1 MSHIH
6 IYTIAIIQGHL
17 LSWPKSHIQNLLRNY
32 YDTLKTIDEIDS
44 IIQANKSSIAAY
56 EQKITSGNAKIHQRI
71 KLFAKQNNLNA
82 KFETKLSAN
91 QGLIISRLISIIQCF
106 HKISYESLESTYKY
120 EFNSN
125 DNVIQIMPNLEIY
138 RYENNNNQ
146 FTRVNNSYTDDTPI
160 KQIQIKEEIYKII
173 YDKTIPLHINDS
185 NKEIV
190 LHDNYTSIKFLYN
203 CLKLQEIKSDPDL
216 NAFIKEVRER
226 L

>member
-1 MSHIH
+1 MSHKH

-17 LSWPKSHIQNLLRNY
+17 LSWQKSHIQNLLRNY
-32 YDTLKTIDEIDS
+32 YDTLKSIDEIDS
-44 IIQANKSSIAAY
+44 IIQSNKSSIAAY
-56 EQKITSGNAKIHQRI
+56 EQKITSGNAKIHQRV

-106 HKISYESLESTYKY
+106 HKISYEFLESTYKY
-120 EFNSN
+120 EYNSN
-125 DNVIQIMPNLEIY
+125 DNVKQIMPNLEIY

-146 FTRVNNSYTDDTPI
+146 FARVNNSYTDDTPI
-160 KQIQIKEEIYKII
+160 QEIQIKEEIYKII
-173 YDKTIPLHINDS
+173 YDKTIPVHINDS

-203 CLKLQEIKSDPDL
+203 CLKFQERKSDPDL
-216 NAFIKEVRER
+216 NAFFKEVRER